1 MTLEELRNRIAE
13 ELNVDP
19 ASLTADAGPGTVPEW
34 DSMGALG
41 IISVLDR
48 NMKEGLSMEDTEPFK
63 SFAAIVAFARQKG
76 ILTD

>member
-1 MTLEELRNRIAE
+1 MKLEELRAQIAE
-13 ELNVDP
+13 DLKIDP
-19 ASLTADAGPGTVPEW
+19 SLLTDGAGPGTIPEW

-48 NMKEGLSMEDTEPFK
+48 NMKDGLSLEDTEPFK